1 LGVSLRPSAI
11 MPPSSP
17 PLVNVVTL
25 GALDVERLKNFYVA
39 LGWPLIVDGEI
50 KLFELRGGVL
60 ALFPVESLAR
70 DARAEPEQRRGG
82 IRSAL
87 EVLVDDKNL
96 VDDLAERVRL
106 AGGRITKPPE
116 DAEFFTGRSCY
127 FADPEDNF
135 FEIAWAPPDN
145 IVVAAAHRAA
155 TAAAN
160 AMHHGRGR
168 GAAGSPASS

>member
-1 LGVSLRPSAI
+1 MS
-11 MPPSSP
+11 PSSP

-25 GALDVERLKNFYVA
+25 GALDVDRLRDFYVA
-39 LGWPLIVDGEI
+39 LGWPLIIDEEL
-50 KLFELRGGVL
+50 KLFELRAGVL

-70 DARAEPEQRRGG
+70 DARADAEQRRGG
-82 IRSAL
+82 IRSAI
-87 EVLVDDKNL
+87 EILVDDKDL

-116 DAEFFTGRSCY
+116 DAEFFAGRSCY
-127 FADPEDNF
+127 FADLEDNF

-155 TAAAN
+155 AAAARATN
-160 AMHHGRGR
+160 H
-168 GAAGSPASS
+168 